1 MRKYSDHVQSVPGA
15 APGIEHEE
23 IADLPGGTGQ
33 VHIACI
39 DYSPE
44 QVLIQEINNLEE
56 FWLDIARMDGGNAGS
71 VLMAYRI
78 PTPSKCWRPNTIC
91 IR

>member
-1 MRKYSDHVQSVPGA
+1 MRKYFDHAQSVPGA

-39 DYSPE
+39 RVVH
-44 QVLIQEINNLEE
+44 Q
-56 FWLDIARMDGGNAGS
+56 
-71 VLMAYRI
+71 
-78 PTPSKCWRPNTIC
+78 
-91 IR
+91 